1 MQAAQPTVDPVFA
14 SDVVDRYANH
24 IYYGSGATGMA
35 LVVIDGNQR
44 VFRSFGET
52 RPGNNQH
59 PQLDSVIRIASLS
72 KLMTSEMLVKLLDQ
86 GVVKLNDPL
95 SKYAP
100 PGARVPDWQGKP
112 ITLVNLATHTS
123 ALPREQ
129 PGGAAHRPVF
139 VWPTRQQRWNWLS
152 TATLKTAPGSQAAYS
167 NLAFDLLAD
176 ALSTAAGKPYPQ
188 LFEEQITRPLGMKDT
203 TFTPS
208 PDQCQRLMIPEKAPA
223 RATTPWRRSAA
234 AESTRRRGYD
244 ALDAAVPVIR
254 FLYPQPAGRPDADAD
269 LSA

>member
-1 MQAAQPTVDPVFA
+1 MKRSLLIFAALCAASWTSVQAAQPTVDPVFA

-86 GVVKLNDPL
+86 VVKLNDPL

-100 PGARVPDWQGKP
+100 PGARVPDWQGNQSP
-112 ITLVNLATHTS
+112 RVNLATHTS

-129 PGGAAHRPVF
+129 PRRRSSSGVC
-139 VWPTRQQRWNWLS
+139 
-152 TATLKTAPGSQAAYS
+152 
-167 NLAFDLLAD
+167 LAD
-176 ALSTAAGKPYPQ
+176 PPAALELALYRDPEDRAGLAGGLLQ
-188 LFEEQITRPLGMKDT
+188 HGLR
-203 TFTPS
+203 FTGG
-208 PDQCQRLMIPEKAPA
+208 
-223 RATTPWRRSAA
+223 RALHRRRQTVSAA
-234 AESTRRRGYD
+234 
-244 ALDAAVPVIR
+244 V
-254 FLYPQPAGRPDADAD
+254 
-269 LSA
+269 

>member
-1 MQAAQPTVDPVFA
+1 
-14 SDVVDRYANH
+14 
-24 IYYGSGATGMA
+24 MA

-129 PGGAAHRPVF
+129 LAAPLIVRC
-139 VWPTRQQRWNWLS
+139 LS
-152 TATLKTAPGSQAAYS
+152 
-167 NLAFDLLAD
+167 
-176 ALSTAAGKPYPQ
+176 
-188 LFEEQITRPLGMKDT
+188 
-203 TFTPS
+203 
-208 PDQCQRLMIPEKAPA
+208 
-223 RATTPWRRSAA
+223 
-234 AESTRRRGYD
+234 
-244 ALDAAVPVIR
+244 
-254 FLYPQPAGRPDADAD
+254 GRPAS
-269 LSA
+269 SAGTGSLPRP

>member
-1 MQAAQPTVDPVFA
+1 MLCAASLTSVHAAQPITEPEFA
-14 SDVVDRYANH
+14 SDIVDRYADH
-24 IYYGSGATGMA
+24 IFYGSGATGMA

-44 VFRSFGET
+44 VFRSYGET
-52 RPGNNQH
+52 RHSNNVR
-59 PQLDSVIRIASLS
+59 PQLDSVVRIASLT

-86 GVVKLNDPL
+86 GTVKLNDPL

-100 PGARVPDWQGKP
+100 PGARVPTYNGTP

-139 VWPTRQQRWNWLS
+139 VWPTREQRWKYLS
-152 TATLKTAPGSQAAYS
+152 TAKLKAAPGSQAAYS

-176 ALSTAAGKPYPQ
+176 ALANASGKPYTQ

-203 TFTPS
+203 TYTPH
-208 PDQCQRLMIPEKAPA
+208 RI
-223 RATTPWRRSAA
+223 SAA
-234 AESTRRRGYD
+234 
-244 ALDAAVPVIR
+244 V
-254 FLYPQPAGRPDADAD
+254 
-269 LSA
+269 

>member
-1 MQAAQPTVDPVFA
+1 MKRSLLIFAALCAASWTSVQAAQPTVDPVFA

-72 KLMTSEMLVKLLDQ
+72 KLMTSEMLVKLLDR

-112 ITLVNLATHTS
+112 ITLGESRDPYQRPAARAASVAPLIVRCLSGRPASS
-123 ALPREQ
+123 AGTGSLPR
-129 PGGAAHRPVF
+129 P
-139 VWPTRQQRWNWLS
+139 
-152 TATLKTAPGSQAAYS
+152 
-167 NLAFDLLAD
+167 
-176 ALSTAAGKPYPQ
+176 
-188 LFEEQITRPLGMKDT
+188 
-203 TFTPS
+203 
-208 PDQCQRLMIPEKAPA
+208 
-223 RATTPWRRSAA
+223 
-234 AESTRRRGYD
+234 
-244 ALDAAVPVIR
+244 
-254 FLYPQPAGRPDADAD
+254 
-269 LSA
+269 